1 MSLPVL
7 LLLSFLTVQCG
18 GCDFDWET
26 VKNLKTTI
34 EANPIGFRQAFPKD
48 YYVEH
53 HYKSSMLCDRE
64 PCSVF
69 PAAVVLLNSWT
80 GLLPNLWDEHV
91 NYKLIS
97 ELKQSLEAIIQKNE
111 HAARLEEQTE
121 ISEFPSVRSSP
132 EELLNLTSA
141 LFSCWIN
148 VGCNP
153 SIKTCVPP
161 TMAPVFAERVEHP
174 PLRARLLTTRAVN
187 LEEEG
192 PWEKML
198 DIIQQPSNS
207 SPLLSQTLA
216 FVWIP
221 LFFGLLLGL
230 LP

>member
-26 VKNLKTTI
+26 VKNLQRTI
-34 EANPIGFRQAFPKD
+34 EAKPTDFRKAFPKD
-48 YYVEH
+48 YYVKH
-53 HYKSSMLCDRE
+53 HYRSSMLCDRE

-69 PAAVVLLNSWT
+69 PAAVFLLNSWT

-91 NYKLIS
+91 NYLLIS
-97 ELKQSLEAIIQKNE
+97 ELKRSLDAIIQKNK
-111 HAARLEEQTE
+111 HAERLEEETE
-121 ISEFPSVRSSP
+121 ISSFPSILSSP
-132 EELLNLTSA
+132 EQLLNFTSE
-141 LFSCWIN
+141 LFSCWIK
-148 VGCNP
+148 VGCRE

-161 TMAPVFAERVEHP
+161 TLAPILVERVEHP
-174 PLRARLLTTRAVN
+174 PLRARLLTTKAVS

-198 DIIQQPSNS
+198 DITQQPHNS

-216 FVWIP
+216 FVWS
-221 LFFGLLLGL
+221 LFIFGLLWGW